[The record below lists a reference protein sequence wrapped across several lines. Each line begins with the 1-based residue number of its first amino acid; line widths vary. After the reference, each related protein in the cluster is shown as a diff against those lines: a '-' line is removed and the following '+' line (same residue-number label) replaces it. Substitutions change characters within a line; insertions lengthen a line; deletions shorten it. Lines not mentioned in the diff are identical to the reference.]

1 MAAGWERE
9 APHHSTPIADE
20 SALIRWMA
28 GCTGYIRDQVSGVVL
43 NHTNGCKVMLSLK
56 TQEVC
61 VSVSAF
67 LRRNALPTTLAD
79 EKLIARAAII
89 GERTSPYAG

>member
-1 MAAGWERE
+1 
-9 APHHSTPIADE
+9 
-20 SALIRWMA
+20 
-28 GCTGYIRDQVSGVVL
+28 
-43 NHTNGCKVMLSLK
+43 MLSLK